1 MTNYHQQHLPT
12 PQAIPVSVERTMF
25 EEMTGEPFTYT
36 ETLDV
41 YQHYTPDPKPWAT
54 SAQIRALA
62 GFCLLLLNANAFLYV
77 Y

>member
-1 MTNYHQQHLPT
+1 
-12 PQAIPVSVERTMF
+12 MF

-41 YQHYTPDPKPWAT
+41 YQHYKPDPKPWTA

-62 GFCLLLLNANAFLYV
+62 DFCLLLLNANAFLYV